1 MMKGKTGPLALCM
14 IQPEPLPGS
23 YRNMGMKI
31 DEIIDL
37 ALREAGMVAENGF
50 DGFILQNM
58 NDMPVKQTAPPE
70 AVAGM
75 TAIAARLR
83 AAFPELVMGVLVNW
97 DGRGRPVGG
106 RGGRRGFCTCRAPVY
121 RCGGDKRGPAGR
133 TMLRNSAA
141 AQTPGQQNSGV
152 CRRLRGARRPA
163 RRQTHRGRRMGIG
176 A

>member
-75 TAIAARLR
+75 TAIAAGLR
-83 AAFPELVMGVLVNW
+83 AAFH
-97 DGRGRPVGG
+97 
-106 RGGRRGFCTCRAPVY
+106 Y
-121 RCGGDKRGPAGR
+121 
-133 TMLRNSAA
+133 
-141 AQTPGQQNSGV
+141 
-152 CRRLRGARRPA
+152 
-163 RRQTHRGRRMGIG
+163 
-176 A
+176 